1 MNILCDQLTPTEA
14 GYYVYKP
21 ECGILEPE
29 MIKVVLYPPNSDWGT
44 EHDSYLGIPSLK
56 GIDVKHLKGKFSKKL
71 IIR

>member
-1 MNILCDQLTPTEA
+1 
-14 GYYVYKP
+14 
-21 ECGILEPE
+21 